1 MKAPGRCLH
10 GTGRGLCA
18 VCGDVYDEY
27 RRENPEN
34 YPWKVHFGPWRAGYM
49 DITIN
54 EFVMR
59 YGMHDIEE
67 EVKKTPKKYTDM
79 PKYKQDEYLG
89 TKVEF

>member
-1 MKAPGRCLH
+1 
-10 GTGRGLCA
+10 
-18 VCGDVYDEY
+18 
-27 RRENPEN
+27 
-34 YPWKVHFGPWRAGYM
+34 M

-67 EVKKTPKKYTDM
+67 EVKNNPKKYTDQQ
-79 PKYKQDEYLG
+79 KYKQNEYLG

>member
-1 MKAPGRCLH
+1 
-10 GTGRGLCA
+10 
-18 VCGDVYDEY
+18 
-27 RRENPEN
+27 
-34 YPWKVHFGPWRAGYM
+34 M

-67 EVKKTPKKYTDM
+67 VKNNPKKYTDM
-79 PKYKQDEYLG
+79 QKYELNEYLG

>member
-1 MKAPGRCLH
+1 
-10 GTGRGLCA
+10 
-18 VCGDVYDEY
+18 
-27 RRENPEN
+27 
-34 YPWKVHFGPWRAGYM
+34 M

-59 YGMHDIEE
+59 YGMHGIEE